1 MTHATLALA
10 PAQTLRATLRRAPR
24 ASRAPARP
32 LRAPPPRAGGG
43 GSFRVIEY
51 GDGTRPEDRY
61 GGDDGFD
68 DRQDHR
74 PRSGGPVSYTHLT
87 LPTKR
92 IV

>member
-10 PAQTLRATLRRAPR
+10 PAQALRAALRPPAR

-68 DRQDHR
+68 DRR
-74 PRSGGPVSYTHLT
+74 ERRS
-87 LPTKR
+87 R
-92 IV
+92 